1 VEARPHLTAAL
12 DAFERVGAR
21 PWTERARAEL
31 RASGVTPASAAQR
44 DVLAELTPQ
53 QLQIAR
59 LAAAGLTNREIGE
72 RIFLSPRTVG
82 FHLYR
87 VFPKLGITGR
97 AQLRDAL
104 PESPQPLDGT
114 PAP

>member
-1 VEARPHLTAAL
+1 MAARPLLGAAL
-12 DAFERVGAR
+12 HVFERLGAH

-31 RASGVTPASAAQR
+31 RAAGVTPGTTSRTSLDA
-44 DVLAELTPQ
+44 LAELTARQ
-53 QLQIAR
+53 VQIAR

-87 VFPKLGITGR
+87 VFPKLGITSRG
-97 AQLRDAL
+97 QLRDAL
-104 PESPQPLDGT
+104 ADLPE
-114 PAP
+114 